1 MKIVVVGDTL
11 VSSDYMEEQAKRLF
25 PNQNQEIVKF
35 DWEITTKKEFQKVIS
50 ILEKDGPQARDL
62 PKAIIKEL
70 ETAEIFIGHFA
81 PLSKDTLEKARNL
94 KLIGTCRGG
103 MEHIDIDAATKRNIP
118 VIHVV
123 RNAEPV
129 AEFTIS
135 LILNECRNIARSHEA
150 IRKGIWLKTFP
161 NSRFTTVLSEKKVG
175 LLGLGAIGKLV
186 AKKLGNLGVKVIAHD
201 PYVVKD
207 QLEQEGINI
216 DLVSL
221 KELFQE
227 ADVVSLHIRLSEK
240 TEKLVNKELLS
251 LMKPNA
257 YLINTARAGI
267 LDEDAIIKVLQ
278 EKKIAGAALD
288 VFWQEPIPENHPLLK
303 LENVTLT
310 PHIAGDTVDA
320 IAKAPKLLVNEMIE
334 FLNHKKYDMVV
345 NYSHIETLYSGGVL
359 TLPES

>member
-11 VSSDYMEEQAKRLF
+11 VSSEYMEEQAKRLF
-25 PNQNQEIVKF
+25 PGRNKEIVKF
-35 DWEITTKKEFQKVIS
+35 DWEVTTRNEFQKVIFD
-50 ILEKDGPQARDL
+50 LEKNGPQARKLSLD
-62 PKAIIKEL
+62 IIKEL
-70 ETAEIFIGHFA
+70 ETADVFLGHFA
-81 PLSKDTLEKARNL
+81 PLSEETLYYAKNL

-103 MEHIDIDAATKRNIP
+103 LEHIDVDAATKRNIP
-118 VIHVV
+118 VIHVI

-150 IRKGIWLKTFP
+150 IKKGLWLKTFP
-161 NSRFTTVLSEKKVG
+161 NSKFTTVLLEQKVG

-201 PYVVKD
+201 PYVVKEE
-207 QLEQEGINI
+207 LEQVGISI
-216 DLVSL
+216 ELVSL

-227 ADVVSLHIRLSEK
+227 ADIVSLHIRLSEK
-240 TEKLVNKELLS
+240 TEKLINMELLS

-278 EKKIAGAALD
+278 ERKIAGAALD
-288 VFWQEPIPENHPLLK
+288 VFWQEPIPTDHPLLN

-310 PHIAGDTVDA
+310 SHIAGDTIDA
-320 IAKAPKLLVNEMIE
+320 IPKAPKLLVNEIIE
-334 FLNHKKYDMVV
+334 FLNHEKNDMVV
-345 NYSHIETLYSGGVL
+345 NYNHIKNTMYKE
-359 TLPES
+359 ESLWY